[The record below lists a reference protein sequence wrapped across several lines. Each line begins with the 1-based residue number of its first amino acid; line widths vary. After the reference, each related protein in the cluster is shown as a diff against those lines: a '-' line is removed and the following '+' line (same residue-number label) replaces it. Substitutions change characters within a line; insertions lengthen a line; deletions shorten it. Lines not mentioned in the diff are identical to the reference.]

1 MPPGRRA
8 TARRAG
14 RARRTQMPLS
24 RVLSFTSA
32 LAWPAGSAA
41 RATLPAPAPR
51 SRPYWCPAQQP
62 RDRRQ
67 PLARLRADLIRLVFS
82 SSPAPGLRGE
92 PGQWARRRRATYLPA
107 IAAFDDA
114 AARPHELLLASL
126 ASLASNVGHLD
137 LMVTRQSGAVTAFG
151 VAVDLP
157 DERIA
162 KRAAGPGVRER
173 TVRL

>member
-1 MPPGRRA
+1 M
-8 TARRAG
+8 
-14 RARRTQMPLS
+14 
-24 RVLSFTSA
+24 
-32 LAWPAGSAA
+32 
-41 RATLPAPAPR
+41 
-51 SRPYWCPAQQP
+51 
-62 RDRRQ
+62 
-67 PLARLRADLIRLVFS
+67 
-82 SSPAPGLRGE
+82 
-92 PGQWARRRRATYLPA
+92 PA